1 MSLDLVDIK
10 AKIESWNKFHQIGA
24 LRILS
29 AREKSKLNENRNGIF
44 VNLSCISDETR
55 QELLSYISYV
65 DEQVSQLELGENA
78 MDQMKNALRKDDK
91 ASPY

>member
-1 MSLDLVDIK
+1 LVDIK
-10 AKIESWNKFHQIGA
+10 AKIESWNKFKSEL

-29 AREKSKLNENRNGIF
+29 ARERAKLNENRNGIF
-44 VNLSCISDETR
+44 VTCRAFQMKPGKNYCR
-55 QELLSYISYV
+55 YQFV

-91 ASPY
+91 VSP

>member
-10 AKIESWNKFHQIGA
+10 ARLRAGIG
-24 LRILS
+24 S
-29 AREKSKLNENRNGIF
+29 AKSGFEFCQHAKGKLNENRNGIF
-44 VNLSCISDETR
+44 VNLSCISGETGKNYCH
-55 QELLSYISYV
+55 YISYV
-65 DEQVSQLELGENA
+65 DSGFHLELGENA